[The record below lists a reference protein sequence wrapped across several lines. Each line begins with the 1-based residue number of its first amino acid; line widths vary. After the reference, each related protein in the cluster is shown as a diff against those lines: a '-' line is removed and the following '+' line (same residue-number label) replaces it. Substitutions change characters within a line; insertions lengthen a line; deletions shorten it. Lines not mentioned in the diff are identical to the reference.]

1 MRDHWQD
8 VLVGSIVGTVF
19 AFFSYRQYY
28 PSLGSEYSHRPY
40 SPRIPREDEERL
52 EMHDDPFEGGGGDPQ
67 PYDHHH
73 HHDNVD
79 DEEYELEGTV
89 LRPHPPE
96 SLEDMWKSDE
106 HAPPVRER
114 SVRFGKQD
122 DGLVL
127 RGSDGTSALRMT
139 RPEDSREIRL
149 PDHVY
154 RGAEDLR

>member
-1 MRDHWQD
+1 
-8 VLVGSIVGTVF
+8 
-19 AFFSYRQYY
+19 
-28 PSLGSEYSHRPY
+28 
-40 SPRIPREDEERL
+40 
-52 EMHDDPFEGGGGDPQ
+52 MHDDPFEGGGDPQ
-67 PYDHHH
+67 PHDHHH

-96 SLEDMWKSDE
+96 SLEDMWKNDE

-114 SVRFGKQD
+114 SVRFGQQD

-127 RGSDGTSALRMT
+127 RASDGTSALRMT
-139 RPEDSREIRL
+139 RSEDSPEIRL